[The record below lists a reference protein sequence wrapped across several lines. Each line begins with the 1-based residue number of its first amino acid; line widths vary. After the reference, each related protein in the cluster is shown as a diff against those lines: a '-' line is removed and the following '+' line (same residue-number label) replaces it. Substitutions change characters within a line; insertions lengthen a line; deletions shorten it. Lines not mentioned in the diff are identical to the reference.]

1 MAKICQRLSQEFRP
15 KIDFR
20 SPVALLLSHLLLLG
34 QYNETLGNVFECL
47 GLAGG
52 SLVWENSNL
61 GGKWRS
67 LAVSATTSNFLD
79 PEDLGFQ
86 LTYRHPD
93 FRGIKDPKRTELNA
107 NFFNTRNLSAVFT
120 GEYFMHAAVGL
131 WLSQNLSGAWLR
143 NKICLRRVLSLRA
156 D

>member
-1 MAKICQRLSQEFRP
+1 M
-15 KIDFR
+15 
-20 SPVALLLSHLLLLG
+20 LG
-34 QYNETLGNVFECL
+34 I
-47 GLAGG
+47 AGG

-93 FRGIKDPKRTELNA
+93 FRGAKDPKRTELNA

-120 GEYFMHAAVGL
+120 GDANLLHATVGNTCTETG
-131 WLSQNLSGAWLR
+131 QG
-143 NKICLRRVLSLRA
+143 KCLTTQQ
-156 D
+156 

>member
-15 KIDFR
+15 KTDFH
-20 SPVALLLSHLLLLG
+20 SPVALLLSHLLHLG
-34 QYNETLGNVFECL
+34 QYNETLGSVFECL
-47 GLAGG
+47 SLAGG

-120 GEYFMHAAVGL
+120 GELLVHAKMGFGFHRIFQGL
-131 WLSQNLSGAWLR
+131 
-143 NKICLRRVLSLRA
+143 